1 MLLLHEPRDVPK
13 QIDMLAIADAISR
26 SHAVTME
33 LAIGEDF
40 TDRC

>member
-13 QIDMLAIADAISR
+13 QIDMLAITDAIPR
-26 SHAVTME
+26 SHPMAME
-33 LAIGEDF
+33 LSIGEDF